1 MKKFFLLIAFFEIL
15 AGIVLFFAADK
26 IPQFNNASQLTL
38 GFAKMYGVAAFSLG
52 LFALYIWK
60 FFNLNNL
67 HKPFLII
74 FSIFNI
80 GIAYSV
86 IQSNLSSGFETPAP
100 GFFHL
105 VLGCIGIYFIIKKK
119 SLANNFSKLLL
130 YSFAI
135 ITTALITTNY
145 VLFALPTTV
154 SDKSF
159 FRIILLFIILVF
171 PGLYYIN
178 KVANKKLKG
187 SIKKILFISISG
199 SILAWI
205 IQLIEIH
212 LYHFEIGVDSPIGF
226 FEDEFTRTWKYF
238 LPTLLLSELIW
249 FYLKNK
255 LKLVYTG
262 FSIIIIFSFISFYN
276 SFVFSDSNP
285 AVYTDLSLNNTVSPN
300 VILIVADDLGYN
312 DISYNGNTL
321 IETKNIDQIAK
332 NGINFSR
339 AYATASVC
347 APSRAAFLT
356 GNYQQRYGFEFLPDL
371 FNYSP
376 RVRKADFKRFGHQDN
391 FKKWYEND
399 TPINKRGLNPFVNTI
414 GDYLKKMGYQTS
426 VIGKWHMGTNSKF
439 NATNFGFD
447 FHYGISGAGSLYA
460 PINQD
465 NIIESRHTWDFADF
479 IIWQATNYH
488 TLENGK
494 KTIPKNSEYLTDVF
508 TKRAVDYI
516 KVNKNKPFFLHLS
529 HMAPHGPFQAQKK
542 YYDQFS
548 HIKDH
553 NKRVYYA
560 MIKNLDDSIGEIK
573 KALND
578 EGIAENTLI
587 IFTSDNGGATYTR
600 ATDNSPFIGG
610 KMSNFEGG
618 TTVPMIIEWTNKIKP
633 QGNYSNMV
641 SLLDIVPT
649 ILDAVKSPSLSN
661 TFDGV
666 SLLPY
671 IKSKDKKP
679 HKELFWKTGYVKSI
693 ISDNF
698 KLHINEK
705 ENFRTLINLENDP
718 SEKFN
723 LISKYP
729 EKAKKLTESWEQWN
743 NTLKEPIWK
752 SNADVSIPISN
763 SENSKKY
770 YFPW

>member
-285 AVYTDLSLNNTVSPN
+285 AVYTDLSLNKTVSPN

-426 VIGKWHMGTNSKF
+426 VIGKWHMGTHSKF

-542 YYDQFS
+542 YYDQFT

>member
-52 LFALYIWK
+52 LFALYIWN

-130 YSFAI
+130 YLFAI

-199 SILAWI
+199 SMLAWI

-285 AVYTDLSLNNTVSPN
+285 AVYTDLSLNKTVSPN

>member
-135 ITTALITTNY
+135 ITIALITTNY

-285 AVYTDLSLNNTVSPN
+285 AVYTDLSLNKTVSPN

-426 VIGKWHMGTNSKF
+426 VIGKWHMGTHSKF

>member
-52 LFALYIWK
+52 LFALYIWN

-285 AVYTDLSLNNTVSPN
+285 AVYTDLSLNKTVSPN

>member
-52 LFALYIWK
+52 LFALYIWN

-285 AVYTDLSLNNTVSPN
+285 AVYTDLSLNKTVSPN

-426 VIGKWHMGTNSKF
+426 VIGKWHMGTHSKF

>member
-52 LFALYIWK
+52 LFALYIWN

-130 YSFAI
+130 YLFAI

-285 AVYTDLSLNNTVSPN
+285 AVYTDLSLNKTVSPN